1 MDSPMLKMVKQ
12 QNPDKEYPSNFGQ
25 KWSDDEE
32 KLLLEELNIDM
43 DMHLIAANHNRT
55 YGSIDSRRKEIA
67 YKMHLKDIN
76 IEEIIQKTKL
86 ETIQITDI
94 IFRKENKPVKN
105 KPVKNNIEIK
115 TKLNDTDA
123 VILQSSEIMLLKNE
137 IFGLK
142 KDVKEI
148 LRLIHEI
155 YNFET
160 EK

>member
-25 KWSDDEE
+25 KWSADEE

-55 YGSIDSRRKEIA
+55 YGSIDGRRKEIA
-67 YKMHLKDIN
+67 YKMYLKDIN

-94 IFRKENKPVKN
+94 IFRKKN

-115 TKLNDTDA
+115 TKLNDTDD

-155 YNFET
+155 YNFEI

>member
-1 MDSPMLKMVKQ
+1 MLKMVKQ

-32 KLLLEELNIDM
+32 KLFLEELNIDM

-55 YGSIDSRRKEIA
+55 YGSIDARRKEIA

-76 IEEIIQKTKL
+76 IKEIIQKTKL

-105 KPVKNNIEIK
+105 KPIK
-115 TKLNDTDA
+115 INL
-123 VILQSSEIMLLKNE
+123 
-137 IFGLK
+137 
-142 KDVKEI
+142 
-148 LRLIHEI
+148 
-155 YNFET
+155 
-160 EK
+160 